1 MADSSLDDLRGEL
14 ADLEAEEAQL
24 SATRKRLQDQID
36 FGFESGTT
44 RDREREA
51 SDERQEL
58 HRRIAAL
65 RERLGALQSSL

>member
-1 MADSSLDDLRGEL
+1 MAEPSIDDLRGEL
-14 ADLEAEEAQL
+14 ADLEAEEARL

-44 RDREREA
+44 REREREV

-58 HRRIAAL
+58 HRRIESL
-65 RERLGALQSSL
+65 RERLAE

>member
-14 ADLEAEEAQL
+14 ADLEAEETQL

-44 RDREREA
+44 RDREREV